1 MIEVVLNDRLGK
13 KVRVKC
19 NEDDTIGDLKKLVA
33 AQTGTRTEKIRI
45 QKCFEVKVF
54 PLMNGCFLSPRFGNP
69 LEDAGLVIFGLLNER
84 YAQCFDVHKLF
95 FCGISNPVDDNAFF

>member
-1 MIEVVLNDRLGK
+1 MNSV
-13 KVRVKC
+13 
-19 NEDDTIGDLKKLVA
+19 TS
-33 AQTGTRTEKIRI
+33 
-45 QKCFEVKVF
+45 FEVKVF

>member
-1 MIEVVLNDRLGK
+1 MWNEVMSVVTVDMKR
-13 KVRVKC
+13 
-19 NEDDTIGDLKKLVA
+19 
-33 AQTGTRTEKIRI
+33 QTALQTLSDIRI
-45 QKCFEVKVF
+45 
-54 PLMNGCFLSPRFGNP
+54 LFGNP